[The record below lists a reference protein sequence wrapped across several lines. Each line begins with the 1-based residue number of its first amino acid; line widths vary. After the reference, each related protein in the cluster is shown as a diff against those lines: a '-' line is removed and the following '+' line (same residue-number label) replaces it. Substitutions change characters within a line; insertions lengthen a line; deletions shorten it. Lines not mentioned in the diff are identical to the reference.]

1 MVGTLRCKLIGSVIS
16 SKKLIHTFILKAC
29 HSGSVLG
36 MLSLELISIRI
47 YFLVHLDLPFDVRL
61 FKDLIFIFIRLIN
74 LSYIV
79 FCSRSLEK

>member
-61 FKDLIFIFIRLIN
+61 FKDVIFIRLIN